1 MSTYNHPHLTE
12 ICSNGPSI
20 SAYGRLLTFDE
31 ALYELSSEDQD
42 RLRPYTTGAP
52 GTIGGKLLQI
62 VEAVNNQVKVLSWR
76 KSVGLRAAAYRI
88 MEWTRVIDPVGQAA
102 TSAFPLYAAF
112 PWAAFRILA
121 EVLHKSEETPM
132 TTKLT
137 ITEENQGERRVVTI
151 NMSGYGESK
160 TLSSFIHAAIPGSN
174 LRRDCTSYK

>member
-1 MSTYNHPHLTE
+1 MSTYNPPHLTE
-12 ICSNGPSI
+12 ICSNGRSI

-62 VEAVNNQVKVLSWR
+62 VEAVNNQLKVLSWR

-121 EVLHKSEETPM
+121 E
-132 TTKLT
+132 
-137 ITEENQGERRVVTI
+137 GERRVVTI

-160 TLSSFIHAAIPGSN
+160 TLSSFIHAAIPGAN
-174 LRRDCTSYK
+174 LRRGCTSYK

>member
-1 MSTYNHPHLTE
+1 MSTYNPPHLTE

-62 VEAVNNQVKVLSWR
+62 VEAVNNQIKVLSWR

-121 EVLHKSEETPM
+121 E
-132 TTKLT
+132 
-137 ITEENQGERRVVTI
+137 GERRVVNI

-160 TLSSFIHAAIPGSN
+160 TLPSFIHAAIPGSN